1 MNMINLR
8 TLKNLDRDDLLNLV
22 GLETRRDATDYLLP
36 AVGFFAAGLLVG
48 AGLGLMLA
56 PKAGNELRDE
66 LRQRLQGG
74 TGSMQ
79 SNYATTGPGI
89 ESKPRSV

>member
-1 MNMINLR
+1 MINLR

-22 GLETRRDATDYLLP
+22 GLESRRDATDWLLP
-36 AVGFFAAGLLVG
+36 AVGFFTAGVLVG

-66 LRQRLQGG
+66 LRNRLQGASG
-74 TGSMQ
+74 TLGNTY
-79 SNYATTGPGI
+79 SNSGTGI